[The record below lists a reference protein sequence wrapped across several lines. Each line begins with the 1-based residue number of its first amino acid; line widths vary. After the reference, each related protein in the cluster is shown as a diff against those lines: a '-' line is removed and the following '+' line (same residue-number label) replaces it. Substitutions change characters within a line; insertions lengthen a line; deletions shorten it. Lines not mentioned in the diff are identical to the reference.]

1 MKEGKSMDDQFTTAC
16 SPENQEMVSPELI
29 RSLGIPPA
37 EIYASAENVIKL
49 AKAAGEADGRG
60 FVLLPFCHTVEAKA
74 LGADIKPADDTAGPR
89 PGSYTLKG
97 PEELAAAEIAK
108 SPDAARLLEACA
120 ALAAEGRSVVYQLSG
135 PISILSC
142 MMPLNN
148 FFKSWRKEP
157 ETAQRCL
164 GAIGDMLLDYAREI
178 RAAGVKYISYSDPA
192 GNRDILGPKYSRQ
205 MAEEFTLPFL
215 KRLAEACGE
224 DTTVIICPL
233 TAQALLSENL
243 MAPAKGEETGRLCVG
258 CVKRGGLPERRNFIL
273 V

>member
-1 MKEGKSMDDQFTTAC
+1 MI
-16 SPENQEMVSPELI
+16 SPELI
-29 RSLGIPPA
+29 CSLGIAPS
-37 EIYASAENVIKL
+37 EIYASTENIVKL
-49 AKAAGEADGRG
+49 AKAAGEADRRG

-89 PGSYTLKG
+89 PGSCTLKG
-97 PEELAAAEIAK
+97 PEELAPVEIAK

-135 PISILSC
+135 PVSILSC

-157 ETAQRCL
+157 ETARRCL

-224 DTTVIICPL
+224 DTSVIICPL
-233 TAQALLSENL
+233 TAQALFSENL
-243 MAPAKGEETGRLCVG
+243 LAAAKAGEKGEIAAA
-258 CVKRGGLPERRNFIL
+258 CVKRSGLPERRGFRFA
-273 V
+273 

>member
-1 MKEGKSMDDQFTTAC
+1 MNDTFSPVC
-16 SPENQEMVSPELI
+16 SPENQEMISPELI
-29 RSLGIPPA
+29 RSLGMPPA
-37 EIYASAENVIKL
+37 EIYASAENILKL

-89 PGSYTLKG
+89 PGAYALKG
-97 PEELAAAEIAK
+97 PEELSPVEIAK
-108 SPDAARLLEACA
+108 SPEAARLLEACRE
-120 ALAAEGRSVVYQLSG
+120 LSAEGRAVVYQLSG
-135 PISILSC
+135 PVSILSC

-157 ETAQRCL
+157 ETARRCL
-164 GAIGDMLLDYAREI
+164 DAIGEMLLDFAREI

-205 MAEEFTLPFL
+205 MTEDFTLPFL

-224 DTTVIICPL
+224 ETAVIICPL
-233 TAQALLSENL
+233 TAQALTTENHI
-243 MAPAKGEETGRLCVG
+243 AAAKAGETGEISAG
-258 CVKRGGLPERRNFIL
+258 CVKRGGLPERRNFRL